1 MKIKLFLADD
11 QYLMLEGIKAILKHE
26 PEIEI
31 VGTAQDGHSA
41 IDQVIKLQ
49 PDLVLIDIEMPKMN
63 GIVATKY
70 ICQYMPDTR
79 VIVLTSHKQPSYITQ
94 ALQAGASGY
103 LLKDSLV
110 EDLKRT
116 IRSLGKGYDYVE
128 AKLSTKTVKRRP
140 IVSMIKYQKKSVY
153 LQKYRKSIYQPAL
166 KSQRLKL
173 QKTSTNTSNILVRNS
188 VNPVIN
194 KTSLAPI
201 FDLPATQDIS
211 WFYQSK
217 FQNNQFY
224 SQPQFNR
231 QAYLK
236 SIMLMLMA
244 IASFVLSIIVF

>member
-41 IDQVIKLQ
+41 INQVIKLQ

-140 IVSMIKYQKKSVY
+140 IISMIKYQKKSVY
-153 LQKYRKSIYQPAL
+153 LQNITKAFINQPLKANAPNFRKL
-166 KSQRLKL
+166 LL
-173 QKTSTNTSNILVRNS
+173 IL
-188 VNPVIN
+188 
-194 KTSLAPI
+194 AI
-201 FDLPATQDIS
+201 F
-211 WFYQSK
+211 
-217 FQNNQFY
+217 
-224 SQPQFNR
+224 
-231 QAYLK
+231 
-236 SIMLMLMA
+236 
-244 IASFVLSIIVF
+244 

>member
-11 QYLMLEGIKAILKHE
+11 QYLMLQGIKAILKHE

-31 VGTAQDGHSA
+31 VGTAQDGQSA
-41 IDQVIKLQ
+41 IDRVIELQ

-70 ICQYMPDTR
+70 ICQYLPDTR

-128 AKLSTKTVKRRP
+128 AKLPTKTVKRRST
-140 IVSMIKYQKKSVY
+140 VSMIKYQKKSVY

-166 KSQRLKL
+166 KSQRPKLK
-173 QKTSTNTSNILVRNS
+173 KTSSNTSNILVRNS

-194 KTSLAPI
+194 KASLAPI
-201 FDLPATQDIS
+201 FVPATQDIS
-211 WFYQSK
+211 LFYQSK
-217 FQNNQFY
+217 FQNKRFY

-236 SIMLMLMA
+236 SIILMFIA
-244 IASFVLSIIVF
+244 IASFVLSIIIF